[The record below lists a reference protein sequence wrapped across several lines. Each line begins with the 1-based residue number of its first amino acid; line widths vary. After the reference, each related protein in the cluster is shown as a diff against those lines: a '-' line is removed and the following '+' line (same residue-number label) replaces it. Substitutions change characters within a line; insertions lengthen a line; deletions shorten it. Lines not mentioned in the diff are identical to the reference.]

1 MLLNINEKLENFS
14 IKVASNSMKMVAS
27 ADQVLKKGRKIFIY
41 GSYGAGNLGDEAILS
56 QVSLQINSL
65 NSKHKKVII
74 SKKPALIYQTH
85 KLPSIHSFLFSN
97 MTSFLTRGVNSENV
111 FLMGGGGLLKDYG
124 EDSSSLIKS
133 LKIAQLAME
142 KGCKSMLYSVGV
154 EKIRFE
160 ESKEYLKFL
169 LDKFDSLTVRD
180 LSSLERLRS
189 IGIRNKIIVTGDP
202 GALLFSNLKKK
213 KVYNFPVFL
222 VSLRH
227 WFEKGFFSND
237 ERVFKSFISEF
248 SKVLTLSIKR
258 FNAHLIF
265 LPFRRVWY
273 DDDLLV
279 INKII
284 EKMGVKKNIYVYNK
298 VPSFVE
304 MSRILSFVDLTIGMR
319 LHSNIFSFSSLTPMI
334 AISYAEKVNDF
345 MNYIGMGDFC
355 KGISDFDNKEMLE
368 LIEYMLKNREELK
381 MKLSSRLKSYVKKL
395 NQNIVVLESLL

>member
-1 MLLNINEKLENFS
+1 
-14 IKVASNSMKMVAS
+14 
-27 ADQVLKKGRKIFIY
+27 
-41 GSYGAGNLGDEAILS
+41 
-56 QVSLQINSL
+56 
-65 NSKHKKVII
+65 
-74 SKKPALIYQTH
+74 
-85 KLPSIHSFLFSN
+85 
-97 MTSFLTRGVNSENV
+97 
-111 FLMGGGGLLKDYG
+111 
-124 EDSSSLIKS
+124 
-133 LKIAQLAME
+133 
-142 KGCKSMLYSVGV
+142 
-154 EKIRFE
+154 
-160 ESKEYLKFL
+160 
-169 LDKFDSLTVRD
+169 
-180 LSSLERLRS
+180 
-189 IGIRNKIIVTGDP
+189 
-202 GALLFSNLKKK
+202 
-213 KVYNFPVFL
+213 
-222 VSLRH
+222 
-227 WFEKGFFSND
+227 
-237 ERVFKSFISEF
+237 
-248 SKVLTLSIKR
+248 
-258 FNAHLIF
+258 
-265 LPFRRVWY
+265 VWY